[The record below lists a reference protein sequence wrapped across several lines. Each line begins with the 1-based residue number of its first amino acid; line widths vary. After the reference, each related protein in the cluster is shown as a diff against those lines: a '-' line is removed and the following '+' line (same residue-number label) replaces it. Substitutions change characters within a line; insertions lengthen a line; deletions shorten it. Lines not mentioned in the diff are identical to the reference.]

1 MRVIFVGASRLTLH
15 TARLLLERGH
25 DVVVIEKVRELAA
38 SLNGMLPCGV
48 IQGDGS
54 TPAILKEADP
64 ANSDYLFCVTDNDQ
78 TNIIASLV
86 GRSLGFRHVV
96 TRIDDPEFQHI
107 CIELGLEDTIIP
119 SRTISRY
126 LAAIV
131 EGQRPISMSAMIKN
145 DAALFSF
152 VVGEQDA
159 MRVDQLALPRNC
171 RLVLLYRGDKFIL
184 PDDDTAL
191 KEEDEAVV
199 LCHASS
205 LDKLR
210 ERWRHAELGR
220 DDLVPGSLADT

>member
-1 MRVIFVGASRLTLH
+1 MRAVFVGASRLTLH

-25 DVVVIEKVRELAA
+25 DVVVIEKDRELAE
-38 SLNGMLPCGV
+38 SLTEKMPCGV

-64 ANSDYLFCVTDNDQ
+64 AISDYLFCLTDNDQ

-86 GRSLGFRHVV
+86 GRTLGYHHVI
-96 TRIDDPEFQHI
+96 TRIDNPEFEHV
-107 CIELGLEDTIIP
+107 CVELGLENTIIP

-131 EGQRPISMSAMIKN
+131 QGQKPISMSAMIKN

-152 VVGEQDA
+152 VVSAQDA
-159 MRVDQLALPRNC
+159 VAADQLDLPKRC
-171 RLVLLYRGDKFIL
+171 RLIMIYRGDKFLL
-184 PDDDTAL
+184 PDADTLL
-191 KEEDEAVV
+191 KEDDEAVV
-199 LCHASS
+199 LCHADA

-210 ERWRHAELGR
+210 ERWIHADLGK
-220 DDLVPGSLADT
+220 DDLVANGDA